1 MSSRKFESGNDKR
14 KRCVDALI
22 ESQRG
27 SIEKKNKSNTSTA
40 RNPDEWAIVVVD
52 EIDIE
57 AIINDFAAVNV
68 RRKF

>member
-1 MSSRKFESGNDKR
+1 M
-14 KRCVDALI
+14 I

-27 SIEKKNKSNTSTA
+27 SIDNFFKSNTSTI
-40 RNPDEWAIVVVD
+40 RNPDEWAIVAVD

-57 AIINDFAAVNV
+57 AIINDFIAVNV

>member
-1 MSSRKFESGNDKR
+1 M
-14 KRCVDALI
+14 I

-27 SIEKKNKSNTSTA
+27 SIEKKIKSNTSTT
-40 RNPDEWAIVVVD
+40 RNLDEWAIVAVD

-57 AIINDFAAVNV
+57 AIINDFATVNV

>member
-1 MSSRKFESGNDKR
+1 M
-14 KRCVDALI
+14 I

-27 SIEKKNKSNTSTA
+27 SIEKKIKSNTSTA

-57 AIINDFAAVNV
+57 AIINDFATVNV

>member
-1 MSSRKFESGNDKR
+1 M
-14 KRCVDALI
+14 I

-27 SIEKKNKSNTSTA
+27 SIDKFSKSNTSTT
-40 RNPDEWAIVVVD
+40 RNPDEWTIVAMD

-57 AIINDFAAVNV
+57 AIINDFAALNV